1 MGKDRWS
8 MNLKTMYAEPKL
20 GGFGMSMETIA
31 EKLDKDNRT
40 INRWLKQL
48 EAEGVLKTRP
58 ARTPRSI
65 GRLTPHKWLERK
77 ELERLTD
84 GTYAMVDHVYAFP
97 ELCYIIGFTIGD
109 GFVFYGRSRRDK
121 TTKRERGIVLLNTD
135 FELLNPMLLSAE
147 KVAQR
152 FGVKLT
158 LKYYDRE
165 RREAPREKAY
175 RWNMYIWSTPLARII
190 SIKKGHLLEETIDLL
205 LTEGFIG
212 HFLAGLW
219 DADGGVYLRPKKYTR
234 ADLVQN
240 KANLPLLRKIR
251 KALTKLGIA
260 PSKPHIRTR
269 KGATVEICGKVV
281 ETREDT
287 YAIEIYGADMPTWI
301 KLVGEKMQHPKKIR
315 TIIKIKELS

>member
-1 MGKDRWS
+1 MRLTRDYLLSQQELSLIKVAKIAKEATRVIGKDRWS
-8 MNLKTMYAEPKL
+8 MILKTMYAEPKL

-65 GRLTPHKWLERK
+65 GRLTSHKWLERK

-121 TTKRERGIVLLNTD
+121 TAKCERGIVLLNTD
-135 FELLNPMLLSAE
+135 FELLNPMLLRAE

-158 LKYYDRE
+158 VKYYDQNVGRSH
-165 RREAPREKAY
+165 AKKP
-175 RWNMYIWSTPLARII
+175 IVGTCIFGAR
-190 SIKKGHLLEETIDLL
+190 
-205 LTEGFIG
+205 
-212 HFLAGLW
+212 LW
-219 DADGGVYLRPKKYTR
+219 
-234 ADLVQN
+234 Q
-240 KANLPLLRKIR
+240 
-251 KALTKLGIA
+251 
-260 PSKPHIRTR
+260 
-269 KGATVEICGKVV
+269 E
-281 ETREDT
+281 
-287 YAIEIYGADMPTWI
+287 
-301 KLVGEKMQHPKKIR
+301 
-315 TIIKIKELS
+315 